1 MAMFK
6 LNEYDEN
13 RELRNCPNC
22 GQDENVARVLE
33 AHPWRKLEGPDADGN
48 YTITAEG
55 EDHEVRCECGHVYWV
70 PGRASI
76 YA

>member
-13 RELRNCPNC
+13 RELRNCEC
-22 GQDENVARVLE
+22 GADENDATVLE
-33 AHPWRKLEGPDADGN
+33 AHPWQKLEGPDADGN